1 MSGALFIVLE
11 DVLRIVKQTNN
22 SRVAS
27 NLHGKGVAV
36 STNVHISPLKSSS
49 PKGIE
54 KDDVLKAVSTD
65 LIDFIPVGSPPTGR
79 LKDTDF
85 GKIQKEEKGDDNGKE
100 KEKCSENDKDGDKE
114 KKKEKDTLK
123 ERRKKTTKNLEKEN
137 TNEKENINEN
147 KNKIE
152 NENDDD
158 LDSETERNLFRQ
170 ERDRKQSINH
180 QFQMEWNEKDDG
192 QYDQEISTKSELHTY
207 ASYARKKG
215 KKCLSRPPSI
225 ATDFSIGML
234 GLEMNTT
241 RMH

>member
-11 DVLRIVKQTNN
+11 DVLRIVKQTNK

-27 NLHGKGVAV
+27 NLHSNGVV
-36 STNVHISPLKSSS
+36 STNVHASPLKSSS
-49 PKGIE
+49 PKGIK
-54 KDDVLKAVSTD
+54 KDDVLIAVSTD

-79 LKDTDF
+79 LKDIDF
-85 GKIQKEEKGDDNGKE
+85 GRIKKEEKGDDNGKDKE
-100 KEKCSENDKDGDKE
+100 KEKEKEKFSENDEDGDKE
-114 KKKEKDTLK
+114 KKKEKDSLK

-137 TNEKENINEN
+137 TNEKENIKKNLNEN

-152 NENDDD
+152 IENDDD

-215 KKCLSRPPSI
+215 KKCLARPPSI
-225 ATDFSIGML
+225 ATDFSIGTS
-234 GLEMNTT
+234 G
-241 RMH
+241 